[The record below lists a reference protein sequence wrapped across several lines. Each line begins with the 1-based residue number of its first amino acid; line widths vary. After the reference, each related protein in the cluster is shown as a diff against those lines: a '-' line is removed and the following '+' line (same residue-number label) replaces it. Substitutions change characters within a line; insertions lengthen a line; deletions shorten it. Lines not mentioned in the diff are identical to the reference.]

1 MKLSFSS
8 HLRTSAHP
16 HPAHSHIKNPYLS
29 RMYPICCIGHITSDK
44 IVTPQAVNYL
54 PGGTAYYF
62 SCALSKLD
70 IGYLLVTSLAPA
82 EMHYVDALRAKG
94 INVKV
99 QPGGGTVFFEN
110 IYGENPDDRTQNV
123 LQTADPFTMD
133 QLQDVDAQIF
143 HLGPLLAD
151 DISLDLIKTLSAK
164 GRISLD
170 VQGYLRKVV
179 NQKVYPTDWPQKQ
192 QALQYV
198 SILKADVAE
207 LQALTG
213 CATVAGGAKWVA
225 DCGVKE
231 VVITNGS
238 KGSTIYSDGAS
249 YNIPA
254 YPPPAIVDA
263 TGCGDTYMAGYLYRR
278 AKGDAIQSAGEFAA
292 AMAGLKTAAN
302 GAFEGTEADVLRFK
316 AGF

>member
-1 MKLSFSS
+1 M
-8 HLRTSAHP
+8 HIRTS
-16 HPAHSHIKNPYLS
+16 KNPYLTHPIDI
-29 RMYPICCIGHITSDK
+29 MYHICCIGHITSDK
-44 IVTPQAVNYL
+44 IVTPQTTNFL

-70 IGYLLVTSLAPA
+70 VRYLLVTSLASA
-82 EMHYVDALRAKG
+82 EMHYVETLRAKG
-94 INVKV
+94 INISV
-99 QPGGGTVFFEN
+99 QPGKGTVFFEN
-110 IYGENPDDRTQNV
+110 IYGENPDDRSQNV
-123 LQTADPFTMD
+123 LQTADPFTMA
-133 QLQDVDAQIF
+133 QLEDVDAQIF

-151 DISLDLIKTLSAK
+151 DIPLELIKNLSTK

-179 NQKVYPTDWPQKQ
+179 NQKVYPVDWPEKR

-213 CATVAGGAKWVA
+213 CPSVA
-225 DCGVKE
+225 DGVKWAADLGVKE
-231 VVITNGS
+231 VIVTNGS
-238 KGSTIYSDGAS
+238 KGSVIYGDSNFYD
-249 YNIPA
+249 IPA
-254 YPPPAIVDA
+254 YPPPVVTDA

-278 AKGDAIQSAGEFAA
+278 CKGDGIEQAGEFAA

-302 GAFEGTEADVLRFK
+302 GAFEGTEAEVLKFK

>member
-1 MKLSFSS
+1 
-8 HLRTSAHP
+8 
-16 HPAHSHIKNPYLS
+16 
-29 RMYPICCIGHITSDK
+29 MYPICCIGHITSDK

-82 EMHYVDALRAKG
+82 EMHYVEALRIKG
-94 INVKV
+94 IDVKV
-99 QPGGGTVFFEN
+99 QPGRGTVFFEN

-123 LQTADPFTMD
+123 LQTAEPFTMA

-151 DISLDLIKTLSAK
+151 DLPLQLIKTLFAK

-179 NQKVYPTDWPQKQ
+179 NQKVYPTDWPEKRE
-192 QALQYV
+192 ALQYV

-213 CATVAGGAKWVA
+213 CTTVADGAKWVA
-225 DCGVKE
+225 ACGVQE
-231 VVITNGS
+231 VVVTNGS
-238 KGSTIYSDGAS
+238 KGSVIYSGGAF
-249 YNIPA
+249 YDIPA
-254 YPPPAIVDA
+254 YPPAAIVDA
-263 TGCGDTYMAGYLYRR
+263 TGCGDTYMAGYLFRR
-278 AKGDAIQSAGEFAA
+278 IKGDGIQQSGEFAA
-292 AMAGLKTAAN
+292 AMAGLKTAMN
-302 GAFEGTEADVLRFK
+302 GAFEGMEADVRRFK
-316 AGF
+316 AGFFASR

>member
-1 MKLSFSS
+1 
-8 HLRTSAHP
+8 
-16 HPAHSHIKNPYLS
+16 
-29 RMYPICCIGHITSDK
+29 MYPICCIGHITSDK

-54 PGGTAYYF
+54 PGGTAWYF
-62 SCALSKLD
+62 SSALSKLD
-70 IGYLLVTSLAPA
+70 VGYLLVTSLAPG
-82 EMHYVDALRAKG
+82 EMHYVEALRAKG
-94 INVKV
+94 ISVKV

-110 IYGENPDDRTQNV
+110 IYGENPDDRSQNV
-123 LQTADPFTMD
+123 LQTADTFTMD
-133 QLQDVDAQIF
+133 PLHDVDAHIF

-151 DISLDLIKTLSAK
+151 DISLGLIKTLSAK

-179 NQKVYPTDWPQKQ
+179 NKKVYPTDWPQKR

-207 LQALTG
+207 LQALTSYV
-213 CATVAGGAKWVA
+213 TVADGAKWVA
-225 DCGVKE
+225 DFGVKE
-231 VVITNGS
+231 IIVTNGS
-238 KGSTIYSDGAS
+238 KGSVIYSDGTF

-254 YPPPAIVDA
+254 YPPPVIVDA

-278 AKGDAIQSAGEFAA
+278 SKGDGIQQAGEFAA

-302 GAFEGTEADVLRFK
+302 GAFEGTETEVLQFK

>member
-1 MKLSFSS
+1 M
-8 HLRTSAHP
+8 
-16 HPAHSHIKNPYLS
+16 HICTLNPYLS
-29 RMYPICCIGHITSDK
+29 RMYSICCIGHITSDK

-70 IGYLLVTSLAPA
+70 VGYLLVTSLAPA
-82 EMHYVDALRAKG
+82 EMHYVAALRAKG
-94 INVKV
+94 ISIKV
-99 QPGGGTVFFEN
+99 QPGSGTVYFEN
-110 IYGENPDDRTQNV
+110 IYGENPDDRSQNV
-123 LQTADPFTMD
+123 IQTADPFSMA
-133 QLQDVDAQIF
+133 QLEDVDAHIF

-151 DISLDLIKTLSAK
+151 DISTDLIKTLSTK

-179 NQKVYPTDWPQKQ
+179 NQKVYPTVWPVKR

-213 CATVAGGAKWVA
+213 CTAVADGAKWAA
-225 DCGVKE
+225 DLGVKE
-231 VVITNGS
+231 VIVTNGS
-238 KGSTIYSDGAS
+238 KGSVIYSDGTF

-254 YPPPAIVDA
+254 YPPSVVIDA

-278 AKGDAIQSAGEFAA
+278 IKGDAIQQAGEFAA

-302 GAFEGTEADVLRFK
+302 GAFEGTETEVREFK
-316 AGF
+316 AGFKTGR